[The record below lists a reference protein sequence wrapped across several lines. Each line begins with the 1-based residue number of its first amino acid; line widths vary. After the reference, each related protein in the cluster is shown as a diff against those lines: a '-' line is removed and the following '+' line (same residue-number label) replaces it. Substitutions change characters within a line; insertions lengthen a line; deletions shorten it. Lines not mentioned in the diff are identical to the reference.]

1 MQTKQITAAY
11 DLFVEIHA
19 DYAGKT
25 VAQVQAEINS
35 EKFEEQIHRLHEQY
49 IAGEFS
55 IGRFTELMGVPHW
68 ELWEILEL
76 LGLPVHN

>member
-19 DYAGKT
+19 DYTNKT
-25 VAQVQAEINS
+25 VEQVQAEISS
-35 EKFEEQIHRLHEQY
+35 EQFEEQIRAWHDQY

-55 IGRFTELMGVPHW
+55 IGRFTELIGVPHW
-68 ELWEILEL
+68 ELWEILEM